1 MAQAYPLQALLD
13 VRHFREEAARN
24 EARAAERSHREA
36 LELVRQQQAEL
47 ERYRQWR
54 PEEESRRYAAIM
66 GKSMSMEAMSA
77 FRTGLTALAEGEAE
91 RERALAEADKQAE
104 LKEQALLAARQTVGA
119 ARKEAA
125 KIEAHQEIWWA
136 EEKNA
141 AQRQEDL
148 ELEEFKAP
156 AAQSDES

>member
-1 MAQAYPLQALLD
+1 MAHAYPLQALLN
-13 VRHFREEAARN
+13 VRYFRENAARN
-24 EARAAERSHREA
+24 EVRTAERCHREA
-36 LELVRQQQAEL
+36 LEVVRQQQEEL
-47 ERYRQWR
+47 ERYRLWR

-66 GKSMSMEAMSA
+66 GKPMSMEAMSA
-77 FRTGLTALAEGEAE
+77 FRSGLTALAEGEAE
-91 RERALAEADKQAE
+91 RERALAEASKQAE
-104 LKEQALLAARQTVGA
+104 QKEQVLLAARQAVGA

-125 KIEAHQEIWWA
+125 KIEAHQELWRA